1 MTNNFKKIILI
12 LGDIGILYLSLYL
25 TLVFR
30 YGNNFDIQVWQN
42 HLFPF
47 SLVYLSWMAIFYLA
61 RLYEPNFAKNNYEF
75 YSIFLKS
82 MTIAGF
88 FAIGIFY
95 IIPTFLISPKT
106 NLIVNIIV
114 FSLLFVLWRQFYNNF
129 LKSSALSKKVLFV
142 GENKEVAELILL
154 FSKNPQLGYKALEP
168 LLDTQKNIKELIQK
182 EKINIIVNA
191 KGSTEEKE
199 FTKILYSL
207 LPLGVTVYDI
217 TRFYPEIT
225 KKIPVSII
233 GETWFL
239 ENLLE
244 TEKGLYEKTKRFFD
258 ILFAIFL
265 GILTIPFFPLIALAI
280 ILETKGGTFY
290 TQARVGKNEKIFK
303 LLKFRTMVQDAEKDG
318 AQWTTDKDTRVTK
331 VGNILRKTRIDEL
344 PQLLNVLKGDMSFV
358 GPRPERPEFVQ
369 TLEKEIPHYQIRHL
383 VRPGLS
389 GWAQINQPTGDASVK
404 ESTEKLQY
412 DLYYIKNRSLVFD
425 LDVLAKTIMVVLRRQ
440 GH

>member
-1 MTNNFKKIILI
+1 MTHNLKKIVL
-12 LGDIGILYLSLYL
+12 LFGDIIILYFSLYL
-25 TLVFR
+25 TLLFR
-30 YGNNFDIQVWQN
+30 YKDEFDFTVWQN
-42 HLFPF
+42 HLLPF
-47 SLVYLSWMAIFYLA
+47 SLVYLFWITIFYLA
-61 RLYEPNFAKNNYEF
+61 RLYEPGFAKNNYQF
-75 YSIFLKS
+75 YSTFLKS
-82 MTIAGF
+82 MTVAAF

-95 IIPTFLISPKT
+95 IIPIFSISPKT
-106 NLIVNIIV
+106 NLIISIII
-114 FSLLFVLWRQFYNNF
+114 FSILFVLWRQLYNNF
-129 LKSSALSKKVLFV
+129 LKSSTLSKKVLFV
-142 GENKEVAELILL
+142 GENKEVAELLLL
-154 FSKNPQLGYKALEP
+154 FSSNPQLGYKALEP
-168 LLDTQKNIKELIQK
+168 MLDAKKNIKELILK

-191 KGSTEEKE
+191 KGNIEEKE
-199 FTKILYSL
+199 FTKTLYSL

-217 TRFYPEIT
+217 TRFYSEIT
-225 KKIPVSII
+225 KKIPISII

-244 TEKGLYEKTKRFFD
+244 IEKGVYEKSKRFFD

-265 GILTIPFFPLIALAI
+265 GALTLPFFPFIAFLISI
-280 ILETKGGTFY
+280 ETKGGVFY
-290 TQARVGKNEKIFK
+290 TQNRVGKNEKIFK
-303 LLKFRTMVQDAEKDG
+303 LLKFRTMVHDAEKEG
-318 AQWTTDKDTRVTK
+318 VRWTKDKDTRITK

-344 PQLLNVLKGDMSFV
+344 PQLLNVVKGDMSFV

-425 LDVLAKTIMVVLRRQ
+425 LDILAKTIMVILRRE